1 MQTYSRD
8 TYAGYRTKLSYAK
21 NRYIGLTYTMQDS
34 RESGYTRV
42 IRIEEMYLI
51 LAEAYAHK
59 TDGMKKAVDYLN
71 TLRVEKFRE
80 GEYTPLKVEDFNQ
93 NTLLEFVMK
102 ERRLELCFE
111 GHRWFDLRRTTRP
124 AMERVGYNNETARLE
139 KNDPRYVLQIPKR
152 ELSVNPAIGSNPR

>member
-1 MQTYSRD
+1 
-8 TYAGYRTKLSYAK
+8 
-21 NRYIGLTYTMQDS
+21 
-34 RESGYTRV
+34 
-42 IRIEEMYLI
+42 
-51 LAEAYAHK
+51 
-59 TDGMKKAVDYLN
+59 MKKAVDYLN
-71 TLRVEKFRE
+71 KKKKKKFRE